1 MLALALMGSA
11 APVVAQA
18 GLTIP
23 PIPIDTV
30 ASDESSGERFDASIL
45 RPGVEQV
52 AVPAG
57 TFPAYRVQIMGSEP
71 QTVWARVEAPHVVL
85 KLEPA
90 GGLLTRELV
99 SLPPE

>member
-1 MLALALMGSA
+1 M
-11 APVVAQA
+11 
-18 GLTIP
+18 
-23 PIPIDTV
+23 
-30 ASDESSGERFDASIL
+30 
-45 RPGVEQV
+45 
-52 AVPAG
+52 PAG

>member
-1 MLALALMGSA
+1 MGTA
-11 APVVAQA
+11 APAVAQA
-18 GLTIP
+18 GLTNP

-45 RPGVEQV
+45 RPGVYD
-52 AVPAG
+52 
-57 TFPAYRVQIMGSEP
+57 YRVQIIGSES

-90 GGLLTRELV
+90 GGLLTQLV